1 MREPT
6 WMLPV
11 RWALVLSS
19 RRQEIP
25 TLPVPL
31 APTVIW
37 IQVVSGKALQAQT
50 SPVVTVMRPVLAA
63 GPAVAL
69 YAESEILPGDPSCVT
84 ATAGGAVRF
93 VCNSVMVPLR
103 AATQVFAATE

>member
-1 MREPT
+1 
-6 WMLPV
+6 MLPV
-11 RWALVLSS
+11 RWPWVLSA
-19 RRQEIP
+19 RRWETP
-25 TLPVPL
+25 PLPVPL

-69 YAESEILPGDPSCVT
+69 YAEGEILPGDPSCVT
-84 ATAGGAVRF
+84 ASAGGGGRF
-93 VCNSVMVPLR
+93 VWENGVGSLR
-103 AATQVFAATE
+103 AGGQGF